1 MVAQRQRDSSF
12 FQQFLEECR
21 KEHEQTQT
29 ELKEIDLLI
38 QQTVGE
44 IDRISQRNVQAANRL
59 RQVEMVFDTVP
70 REDIREAYTAV
81 MEMQQRLFTM
91 RGHLEKLQSDQRRL
105 QQHVRLLQRALEL
118 AGEDESA
125 LGAQVEGEA
134 GSENVPTVVRVIEA
148 QERERQQ
155 MARQMHDGPAQAL
168 TNLVLQAEIC
178 ERLFAADPAR
188 ARAELANLKT
198 AVTSTFER
206 VRGFISDLR
215 PMMLDDLGLV
225 PTMKRYVENFGGGDV
240 RVALT
245 VSGRERRIT
254 SYKEVT
260 IFRVAQALL
269 NSARDISKA
278 SNVQIVLDM
287 GDERM
292 QLVQVSVEDDSGGYE
307 LTDLTSG
314 PIGQEM
320 GLATLRE
327 RVEMMGGRFEVD
339 SSPGRGVRV
348 SFEIPLP

>member
-1 MVAQRQRDSSF
+1 MVAQRQRDPL

-44 IDRISQRNVQAANRL
+44 IDRMSQRSVQAGNRM
-59 RQVEMVFDTVP
+59 RQVETVFDTIP

-81 MEMQQRLFTM
+81 LETQQRLFTM
-91 RGHLEKLQSDQRRL
+91 RGQLEKLQSDQRRL
-105 QQHVRLLQRALEL
+105 QQHVRFLQRALEL
-118 AGEDESA
+118 GREDEPV
-125 LGAQVEGEA
+125 LRMEGTQEP
-134 GSENVPTVVRVIEA
+134 GSESVPTVVRVIEA

-178 ERLFAADPAR
+178 ERLFAADPER

-225 PTMKRYVENFGGGDV
+225 PTLRRYVDDFGGGDV
-240 RVALT
+240 HVALT
-245 VSGRERRIT
+245 VSGRERRIA

-260 IFRVAQALL
+260 IFRVVQALL
-269 NSARDISKA
+269 NNARDISKA
-278 SNVQIVLDM
+278 SHVQVSLDM
-287 GDERM
+287 GDERTP
-292 QLVQVSVEDDSGGYE
+292 LVQVSVEDDSSGFE
-307 LTDLTSG
+307 LADLTTG
-314 PIGQEM
+314 PVGQEM
-320 GLATLRE
+320 GLATLEE
-327 RVEMMGGRFEVD
+327 RVGMMGGRFEVD
-339 SSPGRGVRV
+339 TSPGRGVRV
-348 SFEIPLP
+348 TFEIPLP